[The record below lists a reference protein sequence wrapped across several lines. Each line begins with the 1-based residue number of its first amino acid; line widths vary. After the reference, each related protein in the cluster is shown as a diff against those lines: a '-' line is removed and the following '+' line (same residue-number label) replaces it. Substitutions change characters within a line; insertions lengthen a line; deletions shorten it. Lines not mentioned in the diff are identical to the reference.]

1 MDQLLETENISTGYS
16 NVQVLNE
23 VSLKVEKG
31 EIVALIGSNGTGKST
46 FLKTIVGWLKPWNGK
61 ILFEGKIIN
70 NLSSHDIVR
79 LGIAICP
86 EGRRVF
92 PELTVM
98 ENLQI
103 GAYIRR
109 DNEKDRDIEKVF
121 SLFPRLAERKS
132 QLGGSLSGGEQ
143 QMLALGRALM
153 ANPKLLL
160 IDELSLGLAPVTIE
174 GLLKTIQEIK
184 NEGVAIL
191 LVEQNAQFA
200 LEFANTGYVMEMGK
214 IVLSGSG
221 KELLAN
227 ESVKK
232 AYLGI

>member
-1 MDQLLETENISTGYS
+1 MELLEVENISTGYN
-16 NVQVLNE
+16 NVQVLNNT
-23 VSLKVEKG
+23 SLKVRKG

-46 FLKTIVGWLKPWNGK
+46 FLKTIVGWLKPWKGK
-61 ILFEGKIIN
+61 IFFQGKVLN
-70 NLSSHDIVR
+70 DLLPHEIVR

-92 PELTVM
+92 PQLTVI
-98 ENLQI
+98 ENLKM
-103 GAYIRR
+103 GAYI
-109 DNEKDRDIEKVF
+109 NSEKVRAQNLEKVF
-121 SLFPRLAERKS
+121 ALFPRLNERKS
-132 QLGGSLSGGEQ
+132 QLGGNLSGGEQ

-160 IDELSLGLAPVTIE
+160 IDELSLGLAPVIIE
-174 GLLKTIQEIK
+174 DLLKTIKDIK
-184 NEGVAIL
+184 SEGVAIL

-200 LEFANTGYVMEMGK
+200 LEVANRGYVMETGT
-214 IVLSGSG
+214 IVLHGTG
-221 KELLAN
+221 QELLAN